1 MKKVHAMNEFLEF
14 LDWTRRMYDEN
25 CIERWDNGQKPYA
38 KFEDYYNTNY
48 EWLRKEFE
56 ERRVLQ

>member
-1 MKKVHAMNEFLEF
+1 MNEFLEF
-14 LDWTRRMYDEN
+14 LDWTHRMYDEN
-25 CIERWDNGQKPYA
+25 CIERWDNGQKPYT